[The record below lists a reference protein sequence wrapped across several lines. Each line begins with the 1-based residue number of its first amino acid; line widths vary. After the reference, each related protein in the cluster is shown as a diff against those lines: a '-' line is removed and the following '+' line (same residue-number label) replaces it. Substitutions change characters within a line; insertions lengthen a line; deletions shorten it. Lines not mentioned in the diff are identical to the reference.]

1 MKAFG
6 STSAVLQDCIS
17 GTGGAPLASDIHEVN
32 LSYLMLARRMLHEDY
47 EPALFRLGFS
57 IEVADLLLQL
67 SSAQLVKLADCGT
80 LLCRFRFD
88 DYTVLS
94 ALTAGLLGGILQQ
107 AHTTILLA
115 KQPTEQIN

>member
-1 MKAFG
+1 MKAFE
-6 STSAVLQDCIS
+6 SPSAALHGCVS
-17 GTGGAPLASDIHEVN
+17 GVHGAALASDIHEVN

-47 EPALFRLGFS
+47 EAGMFRLGFS
-57 IEVADLLLQL
+57 TDVADLILQL
-67 SSAQLVKLADCGT
+67 SSAQLVKMADCGT

-94 ALTAGLLGGILQQ
+94 ALTSGLLGGILQQ

-115 KQPTEQIN
+115 KQTTEQID